1 MFQVYVNDTSIGK
14 FCNNQ
19 PASKMVSALG
29 FDVHF
34 HSDAYSN
41 DVGFVASYFITDGR
55 VFPYYIKIALL
66 YFDLMYLL
74 NKMSQQMLFSFY
86 HIPRHLSK

>member
-1 MFQVYVNDTSIGK
+1 MFQVYVNGTSIGK

-41 DVGFVASYFITDGR
+41 DVGFVATYFITDGR
-55 VFPYYIKIALL
+55 VFPDYIKIA
-66 YFDLMYLL
+66 
-74 NKMSQQMLFSFY
+74 
-86 HIPRHLSK
+86 